1 MLRKKRIYLLKQVW
15 DIIKADKEIHKN
27 EKEFLLDI
35 AQSMNVQPD
44 EISDIIDLDTIIDL
58 PKPVL
63 SREEKIIQIYQLALM
78 IKADGK
84 ITEEEIE
91 LIKNIGLE
99 MGLSPDALDIML
111 EELFKSMERIL
122 NFEELFNIFNLS
134 NN

>member
-27 EKEFLLDI
+27 EKGFLLDI
-35 AQSMNVQPD
+35 ARSMDVKPD
-44 EISDIIDLDTIIDL
+44 ELSDIIDLDSIVGIQ
-58 PKPVL
+58 KPVL
-63 SREEKIIQIYQLALM
+63 SREEKILQVYQLALM

-84 ITEEEIE
+84 VSGEEIE

-99 MGLSPDALDIML
+99 MGLSPEGLDIMMQ
-111 EELFKSMERIL
+111 ELFKSMERVL
-122 NFEELFNIFNLS
+122 NFEELLNIFNIP